1 MRTNYAAVKRMLL
14 EAFDT
19 PEKMAK
25 LLAGGIDLHEL
36 DDVIAKMYCDPK
48 KRGCNDP
55 KMLEEDGGGWHCD
68 ECILEWLKKC
78 VPRTEKQKE
87 RAHEYYLQNKDRHRE
102 WRSNWR
108 KNNPEKM
115 KESNH
120 KQYLKRKKKL
130 IKGVVREEH
139 DEREKNSD

>member
-19 PEKMAK
+19 PEKMAN

-48 KRGCNDP
+48 KRGCTDP
-55 KMLEEDGGGWHCD
+55 KMLEEDANGWHCD
-68 ECILEWLKKC
+68 ECILKWLNKR
-78 VPRTEKQKE
+78 VPRTEEQKE
-87 RAHEYYLQNKDRHRE
+87 RAHEYYVRNKERYTE
-102 WRSNWR
+102 WRRNWR

-120 KQYLKRKKKL
+120 KQYLKTKKK
-130 IKGVVREEH
+130 IITGVVGEEH
-139 DEREKNSD
+139 DEQEKNSD

>member
-14 EAFDT
+14 ETFDT

-48 KRGCNDP
+48 KRGCTDP

-68 ECILEWLKKC
+68 ECILKWLNKC
-78 VPRTEKQKE
+78 VPRTEEQKE
-87 RAHEYYLQNKDRHRE
+87 RAHEYYVRNKGKHRE
-102 WRSNWR
+102 WCRNWR
-108 KNNPEKM
+108 KNNPEKS
-115 KESNH
+115 KENNR
-120 KQYLKRKKKL
+120 KQYLKRKRKI
-130 IKGVVREEH
+130 IKGVVGEEH
-139 DEREKNSD
+139 DE